1 MVFTLEPG
9 VYVPGI
15 GGVRIEDMVL
25 VTAEGHQVMTKI
37 PKMFRN
43 ILLR

>member
-9 VYVPGI
+9 IYLDGW

-25 VTAEGHQVMTKI
+25 LDKSG
-37 PKMFRN
+37 PR
-43 ILLR
+43 LLTQAGKQKL